1 MQYSAS
7 PEEVSRFV
15 ESMQGVTPYRL
26 DSPNGNTHVCTEET
40 PLGQCGGTLIQT
52 IAFHYKCV
60 RCKMEHFSKT
70 EVEMF
75 IVSRSVLDN
84 TAISRRKAR
93 WSNVR
98 EKKISQFSRDYGG
111 RVS

>member
-7 PEEVSRFV
+7 PEEVSKFV
-15 ESMQGVTPYRL
+15 ESMQGITPYKI
-26 DSPNGNTHVCTEET
+26 DIPNANIHACTEET
-40 PLGQCGGTLIQT
+40 LIGLCGGTLVQT
-52 IAFHYKCV
+52 SAFYYQCM
-60 RCKMEHFSKT
+60 RCKVEHFSKS

-75 IVSRSVLDN
+75 IVSKSVLDN
-84 TAISRRKAR
+84 MAISRRKAR
-93 WSNVR
+93 WINVK

>member
-7 PEEVSRFV
+7 PEEVSKFV
-15 ESMQGVTPYRL
+15 ESMQGSTPYKH
-26 DSPNGNTHVCTEET
+26 DSPNTNIHACTEET
-40 PLGQCGGTLIQT
+40 LFGQCGGTLIQT
-52 IAFHYKCV
+52 SVFHYQCM

-70 EVEMF
+70 EAEMF
-75 IVSRSVLDN
+75 IVSKSVLDK

-93 WSNVR
+93 WCNVK
-98 EKKISQFSRDYGG
+98 EKKISHFSRDYGG